1 VRVKP
6 QQLSQQLQGP
16 LKPVYMVSG
25 EEPLLVQ
32 ESVDEIRK
40 AARAQGFDERQSL
53 TVEKGFDW
61 ATLLE
66 EANTLSLFAS
76 RRIIELK
83 LPSGKP
89 GTEGSKRLVEYLDN
103 CNEDTV
109 LIIEAGKID
118 RSTLEKSKWCKTIDQ
133 KGVITQVWPVKP
145 NEMLGFMRQRT
156 KRLKL
161 NIENDA
167 LALLSSRL
175 EGNLLAAMQELDKLL
190 LLHGS
195 NPITV
200 GMIFDEV
207 KDSARYDVFDLSKA
221 MLAGDTKQSLS
232 IAHHLHAE
240 DAPLTLLTWAISK
253 EARLLEGAI
262 LAIRQNGR
270 ADDFLQK
277 KRVFKQQQGD
287 YLRAAQR
294 LKHKT
299 VVQALAQL
307 KHLDDVIKGKP
318 AEEPPWA
325 ILERTVLALSTH

>member
-1 VRVKP
+1 MRIKA
-6 QQLSQQLQGP
+6 QQLEQQLQGQ

-40 AARAQGFDERQSL
+40 AARSQGFDERQCL

-83 LPSGKP
+83 LPTGKP
-89 GTEGSKRLVEYLDN
+89 GTEGSKRIVEYLDN
-103 CNEDTV
+103 CNDDTV

-118 RSTLEKSKWCKTIDQ
+118 RNTLDKSKWCKTIDL
-133 KGVITQVWPVKP
+133 KGAITQVWPVKP

-161 NIENDA
+161 NIEHDA

-175 EGNLLAAMQELDKLL
+175 EGNLLAATQELDKLQ
-190 LLHGS
+190 LLHGTNQIS
-195 NPITV
+195 V
-200 GMIFDEV
+200 GMIFEEV
-207 KDSARYDVFDLSKA
+207 KDSARYDVFDLTKA
-221 MLAGDTKQSLS
+221 ILAGDTKQSLS
-232 IAHHLHAE
+232 ITHHLHAE
-240 DAPLTLLTWAISK
+240 DAPLTLITWAISK
-253 EARLLEGAI
+253 EVRLIEGVI
-262 LAIRQNGR
+262 LAMQQRGR
-270 ADDFLQK
+270 ADDFLAK
-277 KRVFKQQQGD
+277 KRVFKMQQAD
-287 YLRAAQR
+287 YIRTAQR
-294 LKHKT
+294 LTHKT
-299 VVQALAQL
+299 VIQALHNL

-318 AEEPPWA
+318 ADEPPWA
-325 ILERTVLALSTH
+325 ILEQTILSLSTH